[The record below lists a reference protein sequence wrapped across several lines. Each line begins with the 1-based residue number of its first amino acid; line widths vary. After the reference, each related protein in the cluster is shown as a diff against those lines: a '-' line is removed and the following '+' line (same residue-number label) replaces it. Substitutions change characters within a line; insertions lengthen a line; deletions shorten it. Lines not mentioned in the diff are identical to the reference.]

1 VASVTRKS
9 GKQYYYRSRR
19 EGDRFVREYVAFG
32 DAARLAAERWRGGN
46 SDWEHLTSIVAW
58 VNECHAANMPDS
70 IRDVT
75 AEIGEL
81 KDVNELV
88 DRLKTDLKPM
98 FNEVNEIAGLVDL
111 DVEEAFGTKDI

>member
-1 VASVTRKS
+1 
-9 GKQYYYRSRR
+9 
-19 EGDRFVREYVAFG
+19 
-32 DAARLAAERWRGGN
+32 
-46 SDWEHLTSIVAW
+46 
-58 VNECHAANMPDS
+58 MPDS